1 MQKHVQKEG
10 WFFAGSGACPTH
22 SGPAAQ
28 ARPPHPRV
36 HVPPKWAKVGHG
48 VQVGHRR
55 SSDSWWTRRSPKS
68 PEATTKALP
77 PSVWARHRRRGGGE
91 GGRWAEGGEED
102 GDRASGARYTG
113 RPGPHAR
120 SAGHLAVRVARLRQ
134 CGGRWFAQARKGRQG
149 NETVPQ
155 HAAGLSAA
163 ATAPRGRAGRTSS
176 PRCAA
181 AAAPRS
187 PSSTCRRTC
196 RRPSPQALPT
206 TRSCANESSEFESE
220 MVARTRVAEVGHAL
234 RRAVV
239 LA

>member
-1 MQKHVQKEG
+1 MRKQERAGKETK
-10 WFFAGSGACPTH
+10 SY
-22 SGPAAQ
+22 
-28 ARPPHPRV
+28 RV
-36 HVPPKWAKVGHG
+36 
-48 VQVGHRR
+48 
-55 SSDSWWTRRSPKS
+55 
-68 PEATTKALP
+68 L
-77 PSVWARHRRRGGGE
+77 
-91 GGRWAEGGEED
+91 
-102 GDRASGARYTG
+102 
-113 RPGPHAR
+113 
-120 SAGHLAVRVARLRQ
+120 
-134 CGGRWFAQARKGRQG
+134 
-149 NETVPQ
+149 PQ

-239 LA
+239 VAQHDLLPEAHTAVVAETCDHAPMDPISEGDDDRPILGRRDGLRKTARSAREWLMCPGRHSRVGCRWIVR